1 MTSRFLRRK
10 ELIMTSPKIQLSPS
24 GGKAEMVDTN
34 WTIHGREF
42 VNCNC
47 SYGCPCQFNG
57 LPTHGHCQAV
67 AGMEVEQGHHG
78 DTKLDSLKFVA
89 IFRWPGAI
97 HEGEGE
103 AAVVVDER
111 ATEAQRGALLR
122 IISGQD
128 TEPGATIFNVFA
140 STLEKLHDPIFA
152 PIDFQVDVAGRKAR
166 LVVPGVTEGRGEPIL
181 NPVTGAPHRVRI
193 DMVDGFEYSLAEIG
207 RGWTK
212 TAQPIK
218 LELNDSYAQFAE
230 IHLCQTGIVR

>member
-1 MTSRFLRRK
+1 
-10 ELIMTSPKIQLSPS
+10 
-24 GGKAEMVDTN
+24 MVDTN

-67 AGMEVEQGHHG
+67 AGMEIEQGHHG
-78 DTKLDSLKFVA
+78 TTKLDGLKFVA

-97 HEGEGE
+97 HEGKGE

-128 TEPGATIFNVFA
+128 TEPGATVFNVFA

-152 PIDFQVDVAGRKAR
+152 PVDFQVDVEGRKAR
-166 LVVPGVTEGRGEPIL
+166 LFVPGVTEGRGEPIL

-193 DMVDGFEYSLAEIG
+193 DMVDSFEYLLAEIG

-212 TAQPIK
+212 TAGPIK
-218 LELNDSYAQFAE
+218 FELADSYAQFAE